1 MEILGTAGSGIEGGT
16 FGMTRVN
23 RTKHHNGLDLKAAIG
38 TPIFSICDGRVTKV
52 RDAFEQGVPFDR
64 YRNLYGDEFD
74 DGEMNAGNVIH
85 VQDMNS
91 DMAYRYLHVAAS
103 YVEVGDIV
111 KRGDIIGVVGTTGN
125 ASDPGSAGSH
135 LHIEARPDY
144 NNGDA
149 VDPEPYLYSRL
160 DSVTGKSLNPCK

>member
-1 MEILGTAGSGIEGGT
+1 M
-16 FGMTRVN
+16 
-23 RTKHHNGLDLKAAIG
+23 
-38 TPIFSICDGRVTKV
+38 TKV

-125 ASDPGSAGSH
+125 ASSEGSAGAH

-149 VDPEPYLYSRL
+149 VDPEPYLYSKL

>member
-1 MEILGTAGSGIEGGT
+1 MGRFNEGA
-16 FGMTRVN
+16 
-23 RTKHHNGLDLKAAIG
+23 L
-38 TPIFSICDGRVTKV
+38 
-52 RDAFEQGVPFDR
+52 
-64 YRNLYGDEFD
+64 
-74 DGEMNAGNVIH
+74 NAGNVIH

-125 ASDPGSAGSH
+125 ASSEGSAGSH

-160 DSVTGKSLNPCK
+160 DSVTGKSLNPCE